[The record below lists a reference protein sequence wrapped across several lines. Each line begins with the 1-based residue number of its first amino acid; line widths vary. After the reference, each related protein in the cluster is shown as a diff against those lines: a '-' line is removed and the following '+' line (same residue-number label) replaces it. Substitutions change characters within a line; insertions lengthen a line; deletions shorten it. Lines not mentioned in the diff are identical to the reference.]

1 MGKAS
6 HQRHSEEPLLI
17 CYVLLFHNDKST
29 KNFWVTVSVTF
40 EIHIYD
46 QDICTQTVCL
56 MLHHK
61 LEVNPRWDKNKLASN
76 TNTNPLIKESMD
88 PYVC

>member
-1 MGKAS
+1 
-6 HQRHSEEPLLI
+6 
-17 CYVLLFHNDKST
+17 
-29 KNFWVTVSVTF
+29 
-40 EIHIYD
+40 
-46 QDICTQTVCL
+46 